1 MPELDLWRPGA
12 RYLGLVA
19 AGSKD
24 TGPSGSLRRAK
35 GVHRIYDGVLR
46 SRPGST
52 AHANSTEFARHP
64 VVFAGNLHYVKNTD
78 FYRLGAIINA
88 GLSGTELHYTK
99 MPVNVAQVDYL
110 FVTGASPMF
119 KVAPD
124 GTVSD
129 WGIQAPNV
137 ALGAADSGAG
147 TLVAGTYQYTV
158 TFRNS
163 TTTSRSNANL
173 NSVSV
178 TVGANRQVTLS
189 NLPISADPQV
199 DSREVYRTTAGGT
212 ILFLL
217 ATIANNTATTYID
230 TGGAALS
237 AFQLQTDNLPPGEGI
252 GGVVYGDAEGPFA
265 GRMWWCRRSVTNT
278 NIYFSPI
285 GRPESVAG
293 FLTVSTT
300 DEATVKLVIWNGLW
314 LFTTKGI
321 RQIVSTTAQPLEVRG
336 APGIADAS
344 ATQGWKFVQ
353 PTSAGIIYLAA
364 DGPRIFDGSVSRLLS
379 RQALGIFFRDPA
391 LAEGDLGTTVFSEST
406 FARDEYILGNR
417 STGLAFNV
425 QEQTWRSLGVP
436 VEGLT
441 YDTQSDTV
449 YVTTAGAGGKIL
461 QFEEDAQTTDD
472 GDAIPFEV
480 EYPHQRVD
488 TVGRGLWQ
496 FIRLD
501 IDTNG
506 RNVTPALIL
515 DGTVVSLATISA
527 TGRTKIEIP
536 VLRIGRV
543 LGLRLTAANTT
554 GQITIYGAAIEVYVP
569 AKRRP

>member
-1 MPELDLWRPGA
+1 MPELDLWKPGV

-52 AHANSTEFARHP
+52 VHANSTDFAKHP
-64 VVFAGNLHYVKNTD
+64 IVFAGNLHFVKNLD
-78 FYRLGAIINA
+78 FYRLGSIIRS
-88 GLSGTELHYTK
+88 GLTGNELTYAK

-110 FVTGASPMF
+110 FVTGTSPMF

-124 GTVSD
+124 GTASD
-129 WGIQAPNV
+129 WGIQRPNV
-137 ALGAADSGAG
+137 TLGAADSGAG
-147 TLVAGTYQYTV
+147 TLDAGTYQYTV

-163 TTTSRSNANL
+163 VTTSRSNANP
-173 NSVSV
+173 NNVSI

-189 NLPISADPQV
+189 NIPISSDPQV

-230 TGGAALS
+230 TGGLALS

-252 GGVVYGDAEGPFA
+252 GGVTYGDAVGPFA
-265 GRMWWCRRSVTNT
+265 GRMWWCRRSALNANV
-278 NIYFSPI
+278 YFSPI

-336 APGIADAS
+336 APGVAAA
-344 ATQGWKFVQ
+344 ATNLGWKFVQ

-391 LAEGDLGTTVFSEST
+391 LAEGDLGTTIFAEST
-406 FARDEYILGNR
+406 FARDEYILSNL
-417 STGLAFNV
+417 TTALAFNV
-425 QEQTWRSLGVP
+425 QEQTWRSVGLP
-436 VEGLT
+436 ANGLT

-449 YVTTAGAGGKIL
+449 YLTTSGAGGKIL
-461 QFEEDAQTTDD
+461 KFEEDGEVTDD
-472 GDAIPFEV
+472 GVAIPFEV
-480 EYPHQRVD
+480 EFPHQRVD

-543 LGLRLTAANTT
+543 LGLRLTAASTT
-554 GQITIYGAAIEVYVP
+554 GQITIYGAAVEVYVP